1 MVRNDTVWYS
11 TVPHPTEWY
20 GTVWYGMV
28 RYGKVRYGTVR
39 YSAPTF
45 APVEVLDSPPLTLP
59 TFLGADLLLRGVGRL
74 LTCSQVTGDR

>member
-1 MVRNDTVWYS
+1 MV
-11 TVPHPTEWY
+11 WY
-20 GTVWYGMV
+20 GTIKYGTVPYRTLPNGTV
-28 RYGKVRYGTVR
+28 RYGTVRYGTVR

-74 LTCSQVTGDR
+74 LTCGR